1 MKTKAFVYKVTN
13 VLVLCLSYLVQSVT
27 VLSFD
32 TWFMRDLRWKI
43 RLFDSFPSDPW
54 MIELII
60 FFWSIIFIS
69 RKTHHSSY
77 NQSSVTQIYPRFT
90 SFGEPSYGLPLQM
103 VFQWKFTSRDNGSK
117 RQTLGFRF
125 LRIAP
130 SLSEEMSACNARI
143 YMFQGQIRIWAIWG
157 Y

>member
-1 MKTKAFVYKVTN
+1 MSWFCVYHILFR
-13 VLVLCLSYLVQSVT
+13 VLQCYHLILGLWE
-27 VLSFD
+27 
-32 TWFMRDLRWKI
+32 TWDENSASLI
-43 RLFDSFPSDPW
+43 RNYAYACPLIFPSDPW

-77 NQSSVTQIYPRFT
+77 NQSCVTQIYPRFT
-90 SFGEPSYGLPLQM
+90 SFGEPSHGLPLQM
-103 VFQWKFTSRDNGSK
+103 VFQWKFTSRDNGFK

-130 SLSEEMSACNARI
+130 SLSQEMSACNARI
-143 YMFQGQIRIWAIWG
+143 YMFQGQIRIWVIWG